1 MFQRLKALYPLF
13 IANALMAGVLVW
25 KFNTLPPQIP
35 LFYSLPLGEDQLGD
49 TWIIII
55 VPLTMNIIFILNQ
68 FIVKRYFQDNDLI
81 ENLSYYLNLFILVSF
96 TLIFIKIIFLV
107 A

>member
-13 IANALMAGVLVW
+13 IANALMAAVLAW
-25 KFNTLPPQIP
+25 EFSTLPPQIP

-55 VPLTMNIIFILNQ
+55 LPLMMNIIFIMNQ
-68 FIVKRYFQDNDLI
+68 FVVKKYFQNNELI
-81 ENLSYYLNLFILVSF
+81 RNLSYYLNLFVMVSF
-96 TLIFIKIIFLV
+96 TLIFLKIVFLV